1 MAQLSQVP
9 KFGNWEDQ
17 EDVPY
22 TAYFERAKKV
32 RNGKTTPQIL
42 DPSTNNGSSFKNQE
56 ESEVKNREFTKSQPE
71 ILKDQDSP
79 RTNQK
84 SRISQEE
91 VDLRYSTESSTNPK
105 RVSRQSVGSNHSF
118 GNKVSLSSEGSYGAA
133 SSTPGRS
140 RLRQVTRGDE
150 TPDDGPVIPKFGD
163 WDDNDPTSGERY
175 TQVFNKVR
183 EDKHAGGGGKSPMV
197 TTENADFYGQRNE
210 SSKGCGCFPWSRK

>member
-1 MAQLSQVP
+1 MAQKSQVP

-17 EDVPY
+17 EEVPY
-22 TAYFERAKKV
+22 TAYFERATKD
-32 RNGKTTPQIL
+32 RNAKTTPQFL
-42 DPSTNNGSSFKNQE
+42 DPSSNNGPSFKNQE
-56 ESEVKNREFTKSQPE
+56 ESKVKNREFTKSQLE

-79 RTNQK
+79 RANQK

-118 GNKVSLSSEGSYGAA
+118 GNNVSLSSEGSYGAA

-140 RLRQVTRGDE
+140 RLRQGTRGDE

-183 EDKHAGGGGKSPMV
+183 EDKHGGGGKSPMV